1 MDIVHTILPLKNEM
15 YRLALRI
22 TLNSQEAED
31 VVQDVV
37 IRLWQMRERLD
48 GIDSIEAYA
57 LRMTRNLALDR
68 SRMRVNQTE
77 SLEDITPPAVTTH
90 DELEADERIDIV
102 RQLMQQLP
110 EKQRTCMHLRDF
122 DGHTY
127 REIADITG
135 LSEEQVKVSIHRARQ
150 FIKVRLQADNGML

>member
-31 VVQDVV
+31 VGQDVV

-48 GIDSIEAYA
+48 GIDSIDAYA

-77 SLEDITPPAVTTH
+77 RLEDITPPVVTTH
-90 DELEADERIDIV
+90 DGLEADERIDMV
-102 RQLMQQLP
+102 RRMMEQLP

-127 REIADITG
+127 HEIADITG
-135 LSEEQVKVSIHRARQ
+135 LSEEQVKVSIHRARH
-150 FIKVRLQADNGML
+150 FVKARLQADGGMM

>member
-37 IRLWQMRERLD
+37 IRLWQMGEHLD
-48 GIDSIEAYA
+48 GIDNIEAYA

-68 SRMRVNQTE
+68 SRMKVNQTE
-77 SLEDITPPAVTTH
+77 SLEDVTPTVTTAH
-90 DELEADERIDIV
+90 DELEADERIDMV
-102 RQLMQQLP
+102 RQLMRQLP

-127 REIADITG
+127 HEIADITG

-150 FIKVRLQADNGML
+150 FIKAQLQANNGFL

>member
-1 MDIVHTILPLKNEM
+1 M

-77 SLEDITPPAVTTH
+77 SLEDITPPAVNTH
-90 DELEADERIDIV
+90 DELEADVRIDIV

-110 EKQRTCMHLRDF
+110 EK
-122 DGHTY
+122 
-127 REIADITG
+127 
-135 LSEEQVKVSIHRARQ
+135 
-150 FIKVRLQADNGML
+150 